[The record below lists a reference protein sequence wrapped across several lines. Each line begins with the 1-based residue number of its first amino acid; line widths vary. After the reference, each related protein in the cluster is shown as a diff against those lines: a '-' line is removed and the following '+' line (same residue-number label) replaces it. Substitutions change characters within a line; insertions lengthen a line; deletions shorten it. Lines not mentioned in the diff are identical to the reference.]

1 MALER
6 KASAIWTGDLRGGNG
21 RFTMSSGTLEDA
33 PYSFATRFENA
44 PGTNPEE
51 LIAAAHAACYS
62 MALAAAMGGRGLQP
76 QEVRSDAT
84 CIIEPQSGGGFK
96 ITRMRL
102 NTTASVPGLNDEQF
116 QEIAQAAEAACPV
129 SNALR
134 GGVSIELTARLG

>member
-6 KASAIWTGDLRGGNG
+6 NAFAVWTGDLRGGNG
-21 RFTMSSGTLEDA
+21 RFSMSSGTLKET

-51 LIAAAHAACYS
+51 LIAAAHASCYS
-62 MALAAAMGGRGLQP
+62 MALAATLSARGFQP
-76 QEVRSDAT
+76 QEVRTDAT
-84 CIIEPQSGGGFK
+84 CIVEPHAGGGFK

-102 NTTASVPGLNDEQF
+102 NARANVPGLSNDQF
-116 QEIAQAAEAACPV
+116 QEIAKAAEAGCPV

-134 GGVSIELTARLG
+134 GGVAIELTSALA

>member
-6 KASAIWTGDLRGGNG
+6 NASAVWTGDLRGGNG
-21 RFTMSSGTLEDA
+21 RFTMSSGTLTDT

-51 LIAAAHAACYS
+51 LIAAAHASCYS
-62 MALAAAMGGRGLQP
+62 MALAAALGGRGLQP
-76 QEVRSDAT
+76 QEVRTDAT
-84 CIIEPQSGGGFK
+84 CVVEPQSGGGFK

-102 NTTASVPGLNDEQF
+102 NTHASVPGLANDQF
-116 QEIAQAAEAACPV
+116 QEIAKAAEAACPV

-134 GGVSIELTARLG
+134 GGVNIELTAALA